1 MSRGDI
7 NDARMPDP
15 SLNYTALAME
25 DPLHQNI
32 TLTMPDGSGMLISL
46 AEIDWNQSYIVGK
59 TIDYAVEFGASL
71 MMLIVLLAL
80 TPRSKLWRPTSLVN
94 IAALINNLPRTI
106 LLAIYFESSWTQFYV
121 LYGGDPRFVTDADF
135 RNSVASVAFV
145 IPQNLLMMAAL
156 MLQAWAMVTLWS
168 RPYKWGILVVSALL
182 SLAEVSFMLAVQSDQ
197 IRSYYPGYDPSVY
210 LPRRLFL
217 RYVYLALELTCICW
231 FCFIFILR
239 LGMHMVQ
246 NRSFLPSTKG
256 VAAMDMLVMTNG
268 VLMLIPGK
276 PGSSDRDLGVWLT
289 QRHEPVVLI
298 SMQVSGKFIIET
310 GSLVYTSIIIVL
322 PLGTLIA
329 QRLADPGAFN
339 SEAGPRTGVTR
350 TGHNYTSSGKK
361 PLAPT
366 WNGYGNTTTLRSAH
380 RDKEGKTGVT
390 STVSSERFPKGPD
403 AVDMELAR
411 IDADL
416 ETGRVRVNREL
427 QQSEEML

>member
-46 AEIDWNQSYIVGK
+46 AEIDFNQSYIVGK

-71 MMLIVLLAL
+71 IMLFVLLAL
-80 TPRSKLWRPTSLVN
+80 TPKSKLWRAASIINMV
-94 IAALINNLPRTI
+94 ALINNLPRTI

-121 LYGGDPRFVTDADF
+121 LYGGDQRFVSDSDF
-135 RNSVASVAFV
+135 RNSVASVALV

-168 RPYKWGILVVSALL
+168 RTYKWGILVVSALL

-197 IRSYYPGYDPSVY
+197 IRSYYPGYNPAVY

-231 FCFIFILR
+231 FCFIFMLR

-268 VLMLIPGK
+268 VLMLIP
-276 PGSSDRDLGVWLT
+276 
-289 QRHEPVVLI
+289 VVLI
-298 SMQVSGKFIIET
+298 SMQVSQKFIIET
-310 GSLVYTSIIIVL
+310 GSLVYTSLIIVL

-339 SEAGPRTGVTR
+339 SHGGGRTGVTR
-350 TGHNYTSSGKK
+350 TGNMDYT
-361 PLAPT
+361 
-366 WNGYGNTTTLRSAH
+366 GN
-380 RDKEGKTGVT
+380 EGKTGVT
-390 STVSSERFPKGPD
+390 STVSSERFPKGAD
-403 AVDMELAR
+403 VVDMELAR
-411 IDADL
+411 IDGDL